1 MRWPNSV
8 CLSDGAALLLLQV
21 RQQAPV
27 RIGGEQEPVRAEA
40 EARAQAAIPAA
51 GASGSVRTPGAVK
64 LTAGIATQN
73 LRRTTGHGYS
83 IRQEEGPCQVKI
95 ESHYERELSHC
106 GSGIKSRF
114 ASLPGFEWCL
124 GLRLPPQHRSGC
136 LRLL

>member
-27 RIGGEQEPVRAEA
+27 RIGREQEPVRAEA

-64 LTAGIATQN
+64 LTAGIATGAA
-73 LRRTTGHGYS
+73 LLDSAILWH
-83 IRQEEGPCQVKI
+83 K
-95 ESHYERELSHC
+95 
-106 GSGIKSRF
+106 GSFGV
-114 ASLPGFEWCL
+114 
-124 GLRLPPQHRSGC
+124 
-136 LRLL
+136 